1 MNGACSTC
9 GREESFIQGYGG
21 NYEAKRPLGRP
32 RSRRRRG
39 LYRVMV
45 GIMKQRDHL
54 EDLGIEGGKV
64 YTGLWWKL

>member
-9 GREESFIQGYGG
+9 GRDERSMQGFGG

-32 RSRRRRG
+32 RCRWRRG
-39 LYRVMV
+39 LRRVMV

-54 EDLGIEGGKV
+54 EDLGVDRGEV
-64 YTGLWWKL
+64 YTGLWWEL